1 MPGASYHA
9 SFLHEAGRALHD
21 KFRIEHTT
29 LQVEPPG
36 APETCRQA
44 HEDVV

>member
-9 SFLHEAGRALHD
+9 SFLHEAGRALHA